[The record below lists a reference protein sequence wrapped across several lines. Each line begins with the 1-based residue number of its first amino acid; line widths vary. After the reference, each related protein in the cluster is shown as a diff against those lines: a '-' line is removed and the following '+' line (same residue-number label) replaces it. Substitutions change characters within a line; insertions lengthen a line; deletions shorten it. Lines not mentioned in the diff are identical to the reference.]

1 MAALRRRRR
10 LFQVDW
16 SRSKKREA
24 QRKIDAARYD
34 MDMDEFEAARAELDL
49 LRGGLPQLVK
59 IGLGDSSPVTGEK
72 RKLEHALDTPR
83 NPCAAFASNC
93 CEPTG
98 FPTPASSLVY
108 NSCKLTGFQPLQAHW
123 FYNSCKLSGPQ

>member
-1 MAALRRRRR
+1 MQRARQDQLVAALRRRRR

-72 RKLEHALDTPR
+72 RKLEHALDDAEETLR
-83 NPCAAFASNC
+83 RVRVQLLRAHWVS
-93 CEPTG
+93 
-98 FPTPASSLVY
+98 
-108 NSCKLTGFQPLQAHW
+108 NSCKLTGL
-123 FYNSCKLSGPQ
+123 